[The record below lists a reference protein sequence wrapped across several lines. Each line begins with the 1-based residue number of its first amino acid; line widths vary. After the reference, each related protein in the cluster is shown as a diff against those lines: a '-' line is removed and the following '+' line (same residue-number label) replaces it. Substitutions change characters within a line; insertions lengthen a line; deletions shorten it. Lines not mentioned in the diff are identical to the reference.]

1 MTQRITII
9 EDVFDPSSW
18 LVREGADVRDVL
30 TGHFAHWP
38 ENGRLYHGHIAH
50 DHDITPLDEI
60 DWNKLPQA
68 PGPFFMVVTPG
79 DPVTAI
85 ITVVA
90 VAVTLLATFLL
101 MPSIPALA
109 NATVGSSNNELSGR
123 QNKARPLQR
132 IPDILGQV
140 RSTPDLLGQPYK
152 VFEAAKE
159 VEYAYLCV
167 GRGAYEIADIRDDRT
182 PADQIDGM
190 SIAVYG
196 PDTSPLGGSPQLLI
210 GDAITE
216 PLVTVV
222 PITAVNGQTLY
233 APNYKTVIGNNNIRF
248 WAVTTTD
255 SYLQSTDTSKIKW
268 GDYFEAGDTVIITNA
283 SDSNGLGSTVNLAGT
298 YVVDHLDD
306 EHLWLTHPELVNGN
320 WTTLHGWSGSHTG
333 AISPTVV
340 ADGVNQWVGPFQTD
354 AENLTQIWAN
364 VVAQN
369 GLYGINSDNKQV
381 SISVTVQFEL
391 TPIDGNGDPIGS
403 PETFNLTIQ
412 GSAVDRSFT
421 GATKKMDPTFTGPC
435 SIRARRT
442 SNFDF
447 SFTGQIQDEVKWRD
461 AMAVEP
467 VDVAGFGNVTTVHS
481 RTPATQVALGLKQR
495 KLNMLA
501 TRKVPSRV
509 GDGFGVGLTASRSV
523 ADIFC
528 FAALDPFI
536 GGRSLGELAVAQIY
550 AEIAEAQFYFGN
562 AEAVEF
568 GFTFD
573 DDSVSFE
580 ETAAAIAEA
589 AFCTARRIGSRL
601 ELALEKATSDSVI
614 LFNHRNKKPGSE
626 TRTIS
631 FGNLSDYDG
640 VEYSWVDK
648 GNFDGPAVFRIPED
662 GSAVRPK
669 KIDSV
674 GQRNLSQVHWHA
686 WREYNKIIYQHV
698 AVEFTTLPEAS
709 LVGRLDRILVADNTR
724 SETQDGEVVSQ
735 DGLILTLSRSV
746 ELDEDVNYRIFLQ
759 IPNGTVD
766 AIDIEP
772 GDVSNQVILA
782 QAPSSPLSLDRD
794 RYARTTYWI
803 VAEEDGREQAFL
815 VSEKTQQDNSTFT
828 ISAVNYDPR
837 YYSRDGEPVSGIA
850 LRDELG
856 RIVRDEGGRVIGI

>member
-9 EDVFDPSSW
+9 ENVFDPSSW
-18 LVREGADVRDVL
+18 LVWEEPDVRDVL
-30 TGHFAHWP
+30 TGHFDHWP

-50 DHDITPLDEI
+50 DHDITPLDET
-60 DWNKLPQA
+60 DWNKLAQA

-85 ITVVA
+85 ITIVA

-101 MPSIPALA
+101 MPSIPTLA

-132 IPDILGQV
+132 IPDIFGQV

-152 VFEAAKE
+152 VFEASQE
-159 VEYAYLCV
+159 VEYAYMCI
-167 GRGAYEIADIRDDRT
+167 GRGSYLVEDIRDDKT

-190 SIAVYG
+190 SVAVYG
-196 PDTSPLGGSPQLLI
+196 PDTSPLGGSPELLI

-216 PLVTVV
+216 QLVTIV
-222 PITAVNGQTLY
+222 PISAVNGQTLY

-255 SYLQSTDTSKIKW
+255 SYLQSTDTGQIKW

-283 SDSNGLGSTVNLAGT
+283 TDTSGFSTINLAGT

-306 EHLWLTHPELVNGN
+306 EHLWLTHPELVNSD

-333 AISPTVV
+333 TLSPTVV
-340 ADGVNQWVGPFQTD
+340 ADGVDSWVGPFQTD
-354 AENLTQIWAN
+354 SADLTQVWAN
-364 VVAQN
+364 IVAQN

-381 SISVTVQFEL
+381 SMSVTVQFEL
-391 TPIDGNGDPIGS
+391 TPIDSSGDPIGS
-403 PETFNLTIQ
+403 PETFTLTMN

-467 VDVAGFGNVTTVHS
+467 VDVAGFGDVTTVHARS
-481 RTPATQVALGLKQR
+481 PATQVALGLKQR
-495 KLNMLA
+495 KLNMLV

-509 GDGFGVGLTASRSV
+509 GDGFSVGLSASRSV

-536 GGRSLGELAVAQIY
+536 GGRTLAELNVAQIY
-550 AEIAEAQFYFGN
+550 DEIADAQVYFGN

-568 GFTFD
+568 GYTFD
-573 DDSVSFE
+573 DDGVSFE

-589 AFCTARRIGSRL
+589 AFCTARRIGSKL
-601 ELALEKATSDSVI
+601 ELALEKATTDSVI

-631 FGNLSDYDG
+631 FGNLGDYDG
-640 VEYSWVDK
+640 VEYNWADK
-648 GNFDGPAVFRIPED
+648 DNFDGPTVFRIPED

-669 KIDSV
+669 KIDSI

-735 DGLILTLSRSV
+735 DGLILTLSRRV
-746 ELDEDVNYRIFLQ
+746 DLDPDSNYRIFLQ

-766 AIDIEP
+766 AIDIEA
-772 GDVSNQVILA
+772 GDTSNQVILA
-782 QAPSSPLSLDRD
+782 NAPSSPLSLESD
-794 RYARTTYWI
+794 RYARATFWI
-803 VAEEDGREQAFL
+803 VPDDDGREQAFL

-828 ISAVNYDPR
+828 ISAVNYDAR
-837 YYSRDGEPVSGIA
+837 YYGRDGEPVSGEA
-850 LRDELG
+850 LRDESGNL
-856 RIVRDEGGRVIGI
+856 VRDESGRVILVA